1 MNFSDRTELQNKIP
15 NLDEKLK
22 ELEEANE
29 NDEDEE
35 EIPEHILR
43 RHRYAGNFS
52 CLACQPPNCE
62 NQRIFHGCVKCFTT
76 HVRDTDGTTKKSKG
90 CTRNRQQTLLFCST
104 LKHDGAAIHAK
115 NNKSSQYSF
124 DCCAGNLCNQNTTFP
139 KLPSVPAPIKPE
151 VEEPEKPFHGSLL
164 MYIGIIIGSMAIFI
178 GIIVFVLW
186 CQHKK
191 RTEDMAKNP
200 QFDALL
206 DVEMNG
212 LRATKVGDSTLRE
225 YQKDIIDDG
234 ASCMTS
240 GSGSGMRRLDPRSF
254 ARDIELKVRFQ
265 YFG

>member
-1 MNFSDRTELQNKIP
+1 M
-15 NLDEKLK
+15 
-22 ELEEANE
+22 
-29 NDEDEE
+29 
-35 EIPEHILR
+35 
-43 RHRYAGNFS
+43 
-52 CLACQPPNCE
+52 
-62 NQRIFHGCVKCFTT
+62 
-76 HVRDTDGTTKKSKG
+76 
-90 CTRNRQQTLLFCST
+90 LFCST

-124 DCCAGNLCNQNTTFP
+124 DCCTGNLCNQNTTFP

-151 VEEPEKPFHGSLL
+151 TEEPQNQFHGSLL
-164 MYIGIIIGSMAIFI
+164 MYILVFIVIMAFIIGLVVI
-178 GIIVFVLW
+178 GF
-186 CQHKK
+186 CYKK
-191 RTEDMAKNP
+191 HQKRMEDLAKNP

-225 YQKDIIDDG
+225 YQKDIIDEG

-265 YFG
+265 Y